1 SLVGIFDEPFA
12 DSSALPTY
20 EVASLAR
27 RHVTVSLS
35 GDGGDELFGGYTRYA
50 RTLARSRAPAW
61 ARPLLR
67 AVGRALPHTTLG
79 RGRLLDWAR
88 TRAGTYAG
96 TVALPLAP
104 RDGGMAAPR
113 LVPRDG
119 EFVDVLGAA
128 FADADARDFTTQ
140 MMLVDV
146 ATYLPGDILTKVD
159 RASMAVSLEA
169 RVPLL
174 DHPLVEF
181 ALALPP
187 DLKIQDGVGKHIFRR
202 AITGL
207 VPDLVLRHPKRGFA
221 VPLHAWFRGPLR
233 HRVDGL
239 LRANNPV
246 HEFLDRVALRRL
258 AREHLNGRRDHATA
272 LWRALALEL
281 WMANLD

>member
-1 SLVGIFDEPFA
+1 
-12 DSSALPTY
+12 
-20 EVASLAR
+20 
-27 RHVTVSLS
+27 
-35 GDGGDELFGGYTRYA
+35 
-50 RTLARSRAPAW
+50 
-61 ARPLLR
+61 
-67 AVGRALPHTTLG
+67 
-79 RGRLLDWAR
+79 
-88 TRAGTYAG
+88 
-96 TVALPLAP
+96 
-104 RDGGMAAPR
+104 
-113 LVPRDG
+113 
-119 EFVDVLGAA
+119 
-128 FADADARDFTTQ
+128 Q

-181 ALALPP
+181 ALGLPP

-221 VPLHAWFRGPLR
+221 VPLRAWFRGPLR

-281 WMANLD
+281 WMANLDAGTLARAIPRALTGTGRRKPRELTHAGAGTRGPVAGPLPR